1 METNT
6 GKPKF
11 GPDLWSGE
19 LIKYVTN
26 RCNKGN
32 SFGVS
37 VRYGRPPRVWQVGAR
52 IFQACSQNL
61 GRDTIELFQVKT
73 SLQIESDQL
82 LDSFMYSMEWKGAL
96 GDNLERKPLSSTAGG
111 EADKGDSTC
120 DTFFGPQ

>member
-37 VRYGRPPRVWQVGAR
+37 VPYGRPPRVWQVGAR

-82 LDSFMYSMEWKGAL
+82 LEVVGFLHVLDGV
-96 GDNLERKPLSSTAGG
+96 ERRPWRQSRAKA
-111 EADKGDSTC
+111 A
-120 DTFFGPQ
+120 